1 MLSLKY
7 LKIDRCYIKLDDV
20 ENSFFKKNILSL
32 IGENNLKTESIVILL
47 EDFVKKSKVRY
58 FSYNQIPQ
66 IAESLYDNIKKEI
79 IIKEEVGRDWQS
91 IDKEPIKQ
99 VDIYNKSQDDN
110 IDYSMDTISGKYIL
124 KSKKKN
130 IDIFFDTKEELNLYL
145 QNLHVN

>member
-1 MLSLKY
+1 M
-7 LKIDRCYIKLDDV
+7 
-20 ENSFFKKNILSL
+20 
-32 IGENNLKTESIVILL
+32 ILL